1 MKELKAYYHKK
12 EKVLELAIDKEHI
25 ADFIVDEQDE
35 WFQTKIGKKEYMF
48 NFLEGKLGMFEA
60 NKTKENTYE
69 VGEFINEIDVL

>member
-12 EKVLELAIDKEHI
+12 DGVLELGIDKQHI
-25 ADFIVDEQDE
+25 ADFIVDGQDE
-35 WFQTKIGKKEYMF
+35 WFQAKVGKKEYMF
-48 NFLEGKLGMFEA
+48 NFLEGKLGMYEA

>member
-12 EKVLELAIDKEHI
+12 EKVLELAIDKQHI
-25 ADFIVDEQDE
+25 ADFIVDRQDE

-48 NFLEGKLGMFEA
+48 NFLEGKLGMYEA